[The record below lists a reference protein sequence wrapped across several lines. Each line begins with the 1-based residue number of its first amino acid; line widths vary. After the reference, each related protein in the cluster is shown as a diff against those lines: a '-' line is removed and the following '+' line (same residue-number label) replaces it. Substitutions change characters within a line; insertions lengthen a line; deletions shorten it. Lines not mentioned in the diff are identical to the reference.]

1 MNFSGLE
8 KIEKCSNVLIAGIG
22 GGYDVLGSV
31 PLAIELH
38 KRCINVTISSLNTSG
53 ATDFEKVSS
62 NTEVEPERSFYRW
75 LEFMNKNMVP
85 GNWFHCRN
93 IPLYLIPKTGP
104 LNMAKMY
111 RKIKEDESIDGV
123 ILVDGGVDSLMRGDE
138 EGCGTIF
145 EDSMSMSAI
154 QQAFPDQLKI
164 LACVGLGAET
174 EEGVDHARVLS
185 YIAEYQRD
193 KAFLGCCSMVQDDDF
208 KTYESACRATWA
220 NSRKSHIHT
229 RVISAVYGAF
239 GDRSITGGAD
249 DLREGIDAR
258 ILVPEK
264 ESEFITPLMAMYWF
278 FEFEPVAAKNLLL
291 PHFKNASTT
300 TDALMVYRQIMPEL
314 LKNRKG
320 RMKLPY

>member
-1 MNFSGLE
+1 MRFSGLE
-8 KIEKCSNVLIAGIG
+8 KLEHCHNVLIAGIG
-22 GGYDVLGSV
+22 GGYDVLGAI

-38 KRCINVTISSLNTSG
+38 KRCIQVTISSLNTSG
-53 ATDFEKVSS
+53 ATDFECCGPD
-62 NTEVEPERSFYRW
+62 TETLPEKHVYEW
-75 LEFMNKNMVP
+75 LELRNIEP
-85 GNWFHCRN
+85 GNWFHGYDV
-93 IPLYLIPKTGP
+93 PLYVIPKTGP
-104 LNMAKMY
+104 VNMAKMY
-111 RKIKEDESIDGV
+111 RKIQEDQKIDGV

-154 QQAFPDQLKI
+154 QQAFPGIPRI

-185 YIAEYQRD
+185 YIAEFNRER
-193 KAFLGCCSMVQDDDF
+193 AFLGSCSMIQDEDF
-208 KTYESACRATWA
+208 DLYESACRYAWA
-220 NSRKSHIHT
+220 NGRKSHIHT

-239 GDRSITGGAD
+239 GDRSVTGGWE
-249 DLREGIDAR
+249 DLQEGMDAR
-258 ILVPEK
+258 VLAPEK
-264 ESEFITPLMAMYWF
+264 ESEFITPLMSMYWF